1 LEVLEKGI
9 PGTAMPPW
17 KSQLD
22 EGQRQALAD
31 FVRSLYSLPGEN

>member
-1 LEVLEKGI
+1 LDVLENGI

-22 EGQRQALAD
+22 EGQRQALAE
-31 FVRSLYSLPGEN
+31 FVCSLYGPNGEN